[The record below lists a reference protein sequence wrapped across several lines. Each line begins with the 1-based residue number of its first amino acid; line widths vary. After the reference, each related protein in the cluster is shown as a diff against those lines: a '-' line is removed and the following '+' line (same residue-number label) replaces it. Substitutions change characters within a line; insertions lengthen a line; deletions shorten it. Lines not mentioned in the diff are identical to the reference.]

1 VSFPTRGQI
10 YQEPLDRIR
19 STLGRVSLDTF
30 YQVTFSFGKADTWFK
45 SSSATSG
52 SFLNAGLDFKQKMS
66 LLCAEA
72 ELPGTGFSATSA
84 IGHFQGIQEQFA
96 TIKDYPPLNL
106 VFYVDADHVMIEIFE
121 TWMDYINPTITPRVK
136 NRSLNA
142 IKRLNYPEDYKE
154 IIHITKF
161 ERNTF
166 NSKSTPSQNRS
177 RLLTYE
183 FVNVWPTNMTS
194 MKLNYGGS
202 NVLKLS
208 VQLAYDRFFTSYAPA
223 GGDVRTQ
230 PIDSTPPATS
240 DDVVKR
246 FPPVNRSG
254 SVFGNTAGP
263 DTDFVER
270 DSATGA
276 RMDGG
281 SDGPLITSRQALG
294 LDPV

>member
-1 VSFPTRGQI
+1 VSFPTSGQI
-10 YQEPLDRIR
+10 YQEPLDRIK

-30 YQVTFSFGKADTWFK
+30 YQVTFSFGKAGNWFPSK
-45 SSSATSG
+45 SSNSG
-52 SFLNAGLDFKQKMS
+52 AVENNGLDFKQKMS

-72 ELPGTGFSATSA
+72 ELPGTGFSATST

-96 TIKDYPPLNL
+96 TITDYPPLNL
-106 VFYVDADHVMIEIFE
+106 VFYVDADHVMIEVFD
-121 TWMDYINPTITPRVK
+121 TWMQYINPTYGRRRT
-136 NRSLNA
+136 NA
-142 IKRLNYPEDYKE
+142 YKKLRYPDSYKE

-166 NSKSTPSQNRS
+166 NSKSTTRKSKM
-177 RLLTYE
+177 LTYE

-208 VQLAYDRFFTSYAPA
+208 VQLAYDRFFTSYAP
-223 GGDVRTQ
+223 GDGDVRPQ
-230 PIDSTPPATS
+230 PINSTSPATS
-240 DDVVKR
+240 DDVAKS
-246 FPPVNRSG
+246 FPQPVNRSG

-263 DTDFVER
+263 NTDFVER
-270 DSATGA
+270 DPGSGA

-281 SDGPLITSRQALG
+281 SDGPLITTRQALG